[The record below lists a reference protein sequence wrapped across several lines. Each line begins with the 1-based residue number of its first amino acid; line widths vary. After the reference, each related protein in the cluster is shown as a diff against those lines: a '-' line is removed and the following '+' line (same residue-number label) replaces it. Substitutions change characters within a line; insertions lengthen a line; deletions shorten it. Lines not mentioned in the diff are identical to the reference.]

1 MKKILWFSN
10 CILSDA
16 NNKASGSWLYSMSRL
31 LVSTEDIHLVNIT
44 RRSSGRAEDDVKH
57 TSINERFEEYVLP
70 NWKLENKGWPSSDN
84 CREIVRLVE
93 IVKPDLVHVWGVENY
108 FCTLLPTFKLSIPL
122 LLEIQGLHGTCADVY
137 YGDMSIRDTFRCLGL
152 REILF
157 PFKKSIYILKA
168 SMRHLGEVD
177 EMAIKQY
184 RHISVQSRW
193 IEDRIA
199 AINSTCNLY
208 NTGMSLR
215 KEFWNAERWQYNET
229 LPKCFYCSAA
239 GPSPYKSLQ
248 TAVKALAVVV
258 KRYPDTKLYV
268 IGNFKDSNWV
278 HQPGYLTFF
287 KKTIKQLGLEQNIV
301 FTGSLTAS
309 GIVEIM
315 HQCIGMVQTSYVES
329 YSLAVAEAQAVGVPS
344 IVSYAG
350 AMPELAVDRE
360 EALFFSPG
368 DYVSCAARMIELIE
382 NKDLANHLSDNSF
395 NLVRE
400 RNGDDVVLATQLR
413 IYNEI
418 WER

>member
-31 LVSTEDIHLVNIT
+31 LVSTEEIHLVNIT
-44 RRSSGRAEDDVKH
+44 RRRSGGADGDIEH

-84 CREIVRLVE
+84 CREIERLVE
-93 IVKPDLVHVWGVENY
+93 TIKPDLVHVWGVENY
-108 FCTLLPTFKLSIPL
+108 FCTLLPTFKLSVPL

-137 YGDMSIRDTFRCLGL
+137 YGDMSISDTFKCFGL

-157 PFKKSIYILKA
+157 PFKKSIYSQKA
-168 SMRHLGEVD
+168 SMQRLGIVD
-177 EMAIKQY
+177 EIAIKQY
-184 RHISVQSRW
+184 RHVSVQSRW
-193 IEDRIA
+193 IKDRIA
-199 AINSTCNLY
+199 TINPGCKLY
-208 NTGMSLR
+208 HTGMSLR
-215 KEFWNAERWQYNET
+215 KEFWNADRWQYHEG
-229 LPKCFYCSAA
+229 PQKSFYCSAA

-248 TAVKALAVVV
+248 TAVKALSVVV
-258 KRYPDTKLYV
+258 KRNPDTKLYV

-278 HQPGYLTFF
+278 HQSGYLTFF
-287 KKTIKQLGLEQNIV
+287 KKTIKQLGVEQNVV

-360 EALFFSPG
+360 SALFFSPG
-368 DYVSCAARMIELIE
+368 DYVSCAARMMELIE
-382 NKDLANHLSDNSF
+382 NKDLAERLSINAY
-395 NLVRE
+395 NLAHE
-400 RNGDDVVLATQLR
+400 RNGNEFVLARQLN
-413 IYNEI
+413 IYREVL
-418 WER
+418 